1 MSNKLKKSL
10 NDALVLAKALRDS
23 YKASLEDREKVT
35 PKDILSVLDLI
46 ICKLEET
53 KVLTKE

>member
-35 PKDILSVLDLI
+35 PRDILSVLDLI
-46 ICKLEET
+46 ICKLEEV
-53 KVLTKE
+53 KIND